1 MHRRLIFA
9 ERMGILDFIGK
20 EGQRMGL
27 ERLDKILAS
36 QNLGSRK
43 EVGALIRAGRVEV
56 NGAAVKNPA
65 GKADPEKDGIAVG
78 GRSLKYREYLYLMM
92 NKPAGVLSASRDLH
106 AKTVVDLLPPEF
118 RRHGVFPAG
127 RLDRDTRGLLI
138 LTDDGSFAHRMLS
151 PKSHVTKW
159 YEASLSSPVSKEDI
173 LSFRRG
179 LPLPDGTVCLPAE
192 LSVLRE
198 GEHSAALTG
207 VREGKFHQVKRM
219 FAARNNRVLSLRRVR
234 IGGLALDPGLPEG
247 ASRELTREE
256 TALVFQ
262 QECC

>member
-1 MHRRLIFA
+1 
-9 ERMGILDFIGK
+9 
-20 EGQRMGL
+20 MGL

-43 EVGALIRAGRVEV
+43 EVGALIRAGRAAV

-65 GKADPEKDGIAVG
+65 QKADPQKDEIAVD
-78 GRSLKYREYLYLMM
+78 GRSLRYKEHLYLMM
-92 NKPAGVLSASRDLH
+92 NKPAGVISASRDRH
-106 AKTVVDLLPPEF
+106 AETVADLLPPEF
-118 RRHGVFPAG
+118 RRRGIFPAG
-127 RLDRDTRGLLI
+127 RLDRDTRGLLL
-138 LTDDGSFAHRMLS
+138 LTDDGGFAHRMLS

-159 YEASLSSPVSKEDI
+159 YEAVLSSPVSKEDI

-192 LSVLRE
+192 LSALRA
-198 GEHSAALTG
+198 GEHPAALAG

-219 FAARNNRVLSLRRVR
+219 FAARNHRVLSLRRVR

-247 ASRELTREE
+247 ASRELAAEE
-256 TALVFQ
+256 AALVFQ
-262 QECC
+262 RERC